1 MHLSGQL
8 SDWSIHDLLQIMQVT
23 KKTGSLD
30 IDGERRGRIHFRNGS
45 VTGAE
50 LTGSRGS
57 YAGEDRGTIADI
69 LYVLSTLDAGSFSIG
84 SADGPDTVG
93 LSVDEVVGD
102 LDSLRHI
109 EGEVVDA
116 GLFEA
121 AGIRMVKELE
131 KPLTI
136 DPEDWHVIVT
146 LVQPFTFAS
155 LEAQVGRG
163 TAVRLVHTLHRL
175 GVADPIDEMDDEASL
190 LGTVAGS
197 VSAEPTWLERNASAP
212 EPVVAETPSA
222 PVEEP
227 AADEPAAEE
236 PAPEPEPVAAEPAA
250 AEPAAAVAAAAEPAP
265 EPDRHQTLGVSAPAS
280 TTLTDGVYDEIRRLR
295 SKVAER

>member
-57 YAGEDRGTIADI
+57 YTGQDRGTIADI

-84 SADGPDTVG
+84 PADGPDVPG
-93 LSVDEVVGD
+93 WGVEEIVED
-102 LDSLRHI
+102 LDSLRHL

-121 AGIRMVKELE
+121 VGIRLARDLDEA
-131 KPLTI
+131 LTI
-136 DPEDWHVIVT
+136 QPDDWAVLVS
-146 LVQPFTFAS
+146 LVQPFTFAI
-155 LEAQVGRG
+155 LEAQLGRG
-163 TAVRLVHTLHRL
+163 GAVRLIHTLHRL
-175 GVADPIDEMDDEASL
+175 GVAEPVDDVDDEASL
-190 LGTVAGS
+190 LGSVADRVAGEL
-197 VSAEPTWLERNASAP
+197 AWLEEKA
-212 EPVVAETPSA
+212 AETPA
-222 PVEEP
+222 PPILEKPPVEL
-227 AADEPAAEE
+227 
-236 PAPEPEPVAAEPAA
+236 EPVAA
-250 AEPAAAVAAAAEPAP
+250 AEPATPDEPEEPEEPDLPDEPAATELLEP
-265 EPDRHQTLGVSAPAS
+265 VGDPDRLVNLRGVAAPAS

-295 SKVAER
+295 SKVSER

>member
-30 IDGERRGRIHFRNGS
+30 IDGERRGRIHFRNGA

-57 YAGEDRGTIADI
+57 YTGHDRSTVADI
-69 LYVLSTLDAGSFSIG
+69 IYVLSTLDSGAFSIG
-84 SADGPDTVG
+84 PADGPDTVG

-102 LDSLRHI
+102 LESLRHL

-116 GLFEA
+116 GLFAA
-121 AGIRMVKELE
+121 AGIRLAKELSE
-131 KPLTI
+131 PLTI
-136 DPEDWHVIVT
+136 QPEDWNVVTT
-146 LVQPFTFAS
+146 LVQPFTFAQ

-163 TAVRLVHTLHRL
+163 GAVRLVHTLHRL
-175 GVADPIDEMDDEASL
+175 GVADPIDHLDDEASL
-190 LGTVAGS
+190 LGSVAGN
-197 VSAEPTWLERNASAP
+197 VSSEPTWLERKAA
-212 EPVVAETPSA
+212 AT
-222 PVEEP
+222 EP
-227 AADEPAAEE
+227 APADEP
-236 PAPEPEPVAAEPAA
+236 VALPAA
-250 AEPAAAVAAAAEPAP
+250 VTEETVVTAPAAVVIEEETVLTEVEV
-265 EPDRHQTLGVSAPAS
+265 EPDRHPPLGVSAPAS

-295 SKVAER
+295 SKVSER